1 MKLLFHSRM
10 NLLHSEQSL
19 NVKRPRRLNSH
30 RKWLTKKLLKKLKKN
45 ASNRKLRPRQKKK
58 KLNNSSKLKEENRL
72 WRIRKFISQLFKQS
86 HHSYNSSGRLSKR
99 MSMKL
104 MMLEFQPITNQLLH
118 QLLHQLPHQLPHQFP
133 RQSLSQFKNLLLPIW
148 WLQLI
153 QLRKTQ
159 QEQLRL
165 SQT

>member
-58 KLNNSSKLKEENRL
+58 KLNNSSKLKEENKL

-118 QLLHQLPHQLPHQFP
+118 QLPHQFP